1 MVKSIKILFSFFIL
15 SFCLSIQI
23 SAADIKFQ
31 RVFNTNICNNC
42 IVQDKDGLF
51 WVGTWGKGLLCYNGY
66 NIKQISGRN
75 NELATKIIPSVFID
89 REGLIWFF
97 ALGDGLY
104 VYNKTTGL
112 YKNYKPNPLNS
123 NSLSSNR
130 FYWLP
135 NIITEDKEGLIWVGT
150 ADGLNSFDKKTKEFT
165 QYKNIP
171 DDKDSLSNNSIW
183 AVLVDHKG
191 LIWAGTEDGLNC
203 YNKKSGKFTTYKH
216 DPEDEN
222 SISGSFIQ
230 AIAEDIKGN
239 LWIGTKKSGINKFD
253 RTTNTFTRYKHKSN
267 DPNSL
272 SSNEIYHILIDQP
285 GNLWIAHPGGFGIT
299 IYDPQ
304 LCQFQKYTC
313 DPKNANSLSSN
324 DIISFFKDKL
334 NNVWVVDYLGGI
346 DRAVYKNQVI
356 NVYGHN
362 LPNSINI
369 SSNVVIG
376 LYEDKD
382 KNIWMGTHDGGLC
395 VLNTHTKRIENF
407 KHKDND
413 PFSLPHNA
421 VYSITGAFENK
432 VWLGIDNGNVCLFDA
447 GIKQVVKTF
456 RNPYSADTPR
466 NLTKDNKDPNIIW
479 FSTLFDGIF
488 KLNTEKGKFI
498 QYNNTPGDKNS
509 LSSDSVLSLLQTG
522 DNLWIGTYGG
532 GLNKFNKK
540 TCSFTQYKHSFKD
553 KNSIGGDIVIYVYID
568 TRGAFWVSTG
578 DGGLNR
584 FNEQTER
591 FVSYGTSSGFPSNTI
606 EHILEDDNGYLWI
619 STNAGIVK
627 FDTQNLKVVK
637 VLTKEDG
644 LPDNDFDIYTN
655 ALKDSSGNLWFSTMH
670 GVCEFNPKI
679 ASSIKQN
686 LNIPP
691 VVLSSF
697 KSKEGTYNNR
707 GFKVL
712 RKVNLPWFDNSFEF
726 TFAVL
731 DYVEPER
738 NQYAYKLEGFDNTWH
753 HIETNHFGQY
763 ANLSPGKYILHLI
776 GANNNGVWNK
786 NGTSITIIIELP
798 FWETLWFR
806 GIIAIIFLG
815 ITLLIVQHKRKIQK
829 KRVTAMRDHTI
840 ANITS
845 AVAHDVR
852 KPFMG
857 LKMMLQM
864 LPTLTPAETKDYSE
878 DLDISI
884 RKVDAILTDIMEASR
899 GMRYELVPGNIL
911 GVLDFAIKDV
921 SRYHPNK
928 YVDFYYNLD
937 IVALIALDEQR
948 MCRAFENIIDNAFG
962 YLPKKKGF
970 MWFSVRGEKRVAK
983 IIIGNSHS
991 HIPENKIKKVF
1002 EDRFTSGKKGGTGLG
1017 LSIVTKVIKGHN
1029 GLIRVRNVKNAPGL
1043 VPENIRDIQGVEF
1056 EITLP
1061 LTDKYSYSP
1070 KDPLLKNSLEAKAS
1084 LGMMQKKSQLAGSS
1098 EIDTLIKKLKLLKH
1112 KPNLLILDDE
1122 SIYRMRVRDV
1132 LGNLGDLNKFIHV
1145 YDAGSY
1151 EEAIDVLDHTKIDYL
1166 LCDIDLS
1173 DKKNDGF
1180 SVLSKT
1186 LKKYS
1191 NSKVLIHTNRKESE
1205 DINKAKTLGACGFCP
1220 KPITEAILVDLLLDK
1235 KLWDYDSSK
1244 SKKAKENIMRCVK
1257 GVPNSSILIV
1267 NDDPLALKLT
1277 LMIIKSHIDPEDN
1290 ISIYTAGSYTEAKV
1304 IIDNKKLDMLISDFN
1319 LNSSETG
1326 VDVCQHMKE
1335 KQSESVCIIYSGIS
1349 RQKIEELK
1357 KINKDY
1363 IDDVFSTSYE
1373 IKEMLSAS
1381 FKVLRKKK

>member
-1 MVKSIKILFSFFIL
+1 MIKNIKILSLFFIL
-15 SFCLSIQI
+15 SFCLSVQVSAEIQ
-23 SAADIKFQ
+23 FQ

-66 NIKQISGRN
+66 KIKQVSGQN
-75 NELATKIIPSVFID
+75 NELGTKIIPSVFID

-97 ALGDGLY
+97 TLGDGLY
-104 VYNKTTGL
+104 AYNKTTGL

-150 ADGLNSFDKKTKEFT
+150 ANGLNSFDKRAEKFT
-165 QYKNIP
+165 QYKNIIG
-171 DDKDSLSNNSIW
+171 DNDSLSNNSIW
-183 AVLVDHKG
+183 AVLVDQKG
-191 LIWAGTEDGLNC
+191 IVWVGTEDGLNC

-216 DPEDEN
+216 DPENKN

-253 RTTNTFTRYKHKSN
+253 RTTNTFTSYKHKSN

-299 IYDPQ
+299 IYDPK
-304 LCQFQKYTC
+304 LNEFQKYTC
-313 DPKNANSLSSN
+313 DPQNVNSLSSN

-334 NNVWVVDYLGGI
+334 NNIWIVDYLGGV
-346 DRAVYKNQVI
+346 DRAVYKNQAI

-376 LYEDKD
+376 LYEDED

-407 KHKDND
+407 RHKDGD
-413 PFSLPHNA
+413 PFSLPYNA
-421 VYSITGAFENK
+421 VYSIAGAFKGK

-488 KLNTEKGKFI
+488 KLNTETGKFI
-498 QYNNTPGDKNS
+498 QYNNIPGDKNS
-509 LSSDSVLSLLQTG
+509 LSSDSVLTLVQAG
-522 DNLWIGTYGG
+522 DNLWIGTYGR

-540 TCSFTQYKHSFKD
+540 TCRFTQYKHDFKD

-568 TRGAFWVSTG
+568 SRGAFWVSTG
-578 DGGLNR
+578 DGGLNK

-591 FVSYGTSSGFPSNTI
+591 FVAYGISSGFPSNTV

-619 STNAGIVK
+619 GTDSGIVK

-644 LPDNDFDIYTN
+644 LPDNDLDIHAT

-670 GVCEFNPKI
+670 GVCEFNPEM

-697 KSKEGTYNNR
+697 KSKEGTYKNR

-731 DYVEPER
+731 DYVEPDR
-738 NQYAYKLEGFDNTWH
+738 NQYAYKLEGFDNAWH
-753 HIETNHFGQY
+753 HIGTNHFGQY

-786 NGTSITIIIELP
+786 KGTSITIIIEPP
-798 FWETLWFR
+798 FCETLCFR

-815 ITLLIVQHKRKIQK
+815 IVLLIIQHIKKKQEKRAIS
-829 KRVTAMRDHTI
+829 MRDRAI
-840 ANITS
+840 AQATS
-845 AVAHDVR
+845 FVAHDVR
-852 KPFMG
+852 KPFIG

-864 LPTLTPAETKDYSE
+864 LPKLTPAQTKKYSK

-884 RKVDAILTDIMEASR
+884 RKVDAMLTDIMEASR
-899 GMRYELVPGNIL
+899 EMKYELVPGNIL
-911 GVLDFAIKDV
+911 SVLDLAIKDV

-928 YVDFYYNLD
+928 HVNFYYNLD

-962 YLPKKKGF
+962 YLPKEKGF
-970 MWFSVRGEKRVAK
+970 MWFSVERKNNKAE

-991 HIPENKIKKVF
+991 FVPEDKINKIFQDK
-1002 EDRFTSGKKGGTGLG
+1002 FTLGKKSGTGLG
-1017 LSIVTKVIKGHN
+1017 LSIATKVIKGHN
-1029 GLIRVRNVKNAPGL
+1029 GSIAVKNVPEAPGFIL
-1043 VPENIRDIQGVEF
+1043 ENIRNIQGVEF
-1056 EITLP
+1056 AITLP
-1061 LTDKYSYSP
+1061 LTEEPGYSLQ
-1070 KDPLLKNSLEAKAS
+1070 DHLLKNSVEAKAA
-1084 LGMMQKKSQLAGSS
+1084 LGMVEKESPLAGSS
-1098 EIDTLIKKLKLLKH
+1098 EIDTLIEKLESLKQ

-1151 EEAIDVLDHTKIDYL
+1151 KEAIDVLDHTKIDYL

-1173 DKKNDGF
+1173 DKTNDGF

-1191 NSKVLIHTNRKESE
+1191 NSKVLIHTNRKEPE
-1205 DINKAKTLGACGFCP
+1205 DINKAKTLGACGFCS

-1244 SKKAKENIMRCVK
+1244 SKKAKENIMGCVK

-1277 LMIIKSHIDPEDN
+1277 MVIIRSYIDPEDN
-1290 ISIYTAGSYTEAKV
+1290 ISIYTARSYTEAKV
-1304 IIDNKKLDMLISDFN
+1304 TIDNEKLDMLISDFN

-1335 KQSESVCIIYSGIS
+1335 KQSEAVCIIYSGIT

-1363 IDDVFSTSYE
+1363 IDDVFSTSCE
-1373 IKEMLSAS
+1373 IKDMLNAS